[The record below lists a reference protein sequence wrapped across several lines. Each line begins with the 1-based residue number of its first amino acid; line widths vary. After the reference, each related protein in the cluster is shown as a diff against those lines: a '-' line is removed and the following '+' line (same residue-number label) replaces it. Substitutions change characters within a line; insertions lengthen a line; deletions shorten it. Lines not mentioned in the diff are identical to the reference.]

1 MPFRVTDANTSATL
15 AANISR
21 NRQLITVAQE
31 QLSGGKRINRPSD
44 DPSGA
49 GAVLRLRTSQ
59 AMLDQFRQSATD
71 VKDGLLI
78 ADNSLESYEQS
89 LDRARALLTEGASDT
104 TSASAR
110 ESIATEIDGLRAQ
123 ILSTANLR
131 SNDQYVFGGTRQ
143 DAPPFDPT
151 TESPAATTASARVV
165 QVEPDAAPIVAGVT
179 AETVFSDATGTVLQT
194 LTDVAAAL
202 RGTGDAAADQ
212 ATILNGLDRLGSFTN
227 LAEVARVKVGNGIS
241 AATTADERLN
251 QLSLS
256 YQQSADKIE
265 GTDFVATA
273 FEMTSA
279 QNALNASLQ
288 ASSLA
293 GRKSLIDFLG

>member
-21 NRQLITVAQE
+21 NRQLIASAQE

-44 DPSGA
+44 DPGGA

-59 AMLDQFRQSATD
+59 AMLEQFRQSASD

-89 LDRARALLTEGASDT
+89 LDRARAILTQGASGT

-110 ESIATEIDGLRAQ
+110 ESIAAEIDGLRAQ
-123 ILSTANLR
+123 LLSTANLR
-131 SNDQYVFGGTRQ
+131 SNDEYVFGGTRQ
-143 DAPPFDPT
+143 DAPPFDPA
-151 TESPAATTASARVV
+151 TESPAAAVTFTHVV
-165 QVEPDAAPIVAGVT
+165 QVEPDAAPITAGVT
-179 AETVFSDATGTVLQT
+179 AETVFSDATGTVFQT
-194 LTDVAAAL
+194 LKDVAAAL
-202 RGTGDAAADQ
+202 RGTGDAAADK

-227 LAEVARVKVGNGIS
+227 LAQVARVKVGNSIS

-251 QLSLS
+251 QLGLS
-256 YQQSADKIE
+256 YEQNADRIE
-265 GTDFVATA
+265 SVDFVATA

-288 ASSLA
+288 ASSFA